1 MDRENEFEE
10 MLSNYTMNGY
20 DSYNESTQ
28 NSERQNDIEQNMSR
42 ITDAVTT
49 RMILHDIRKLD
60 RPLSEARRKN
70 IITTAMVGL
79 GAVGLAVGV
88 HFANVNAGAI
98 DEFGKIARNA
108 IEAVRT
114 GMPMAK
120 DLFPISKELQGLVVS
135 GMLQV
140 ASAITIG
147 KGIIKGNKADKE
159 YRNLEREQDR
169 MYSEAYQISPEL
181 VSEEIIRTSR
191 GGR

>member
-1 MDRENEFEE
+1 
-10 MLSNYTMNGY
+10 
-20 DSYNESTQ
+20 
-28 NSERQNDIEQNMSR
+28 
-42 ITDAVTT
+42 
-49 RMILHDIRKLD
+49 MILHDMRKLD
-60 RPLSEARRKN
+60 RPIREARRKS

-98 DEFGKIARNA
+98 DEFVKIARNA
-108 IEAVRT
+108 IETVRT

-120 DLFPISKELQGLVVS
+120 DMFPISKDLQGLVVS

-147 KGIIKGNKADKE
+147 KGIIKGNKAGKE
-159 YRNLEREQDR
+159 YRNLEREQER
-169 MYSEAYQISPEL
+169 MFNDAYQINPDL
-181 VSEEIIRTSR
+181 VSDEIVRLSM